1 MAELNDVEIINS
13 SPKSIDTTPRNE
25 VELGKGQ
32 SVSTSLA
39 PHTTETHQ
47 DQFKDGEGRTKTA
60 ENENLSFDET
70 NNSSDNQSEVEV
82 TVHKGKRFDISI
94 LQKVLSNVVT
104 SCHI

>member
-82 TVHKGKRFDISI
+82 IVPKGKPFDTS
-94 LQKVLSNVVT
+94 LSYLLIQNF
-104 SCHI
+104 